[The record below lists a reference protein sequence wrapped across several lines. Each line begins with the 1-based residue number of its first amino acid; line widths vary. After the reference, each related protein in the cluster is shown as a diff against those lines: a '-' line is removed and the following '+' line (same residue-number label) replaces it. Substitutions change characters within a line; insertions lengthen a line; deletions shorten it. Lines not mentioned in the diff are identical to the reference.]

1 MLNTNK
7 SFNCIDEWLISNTN
21 LPHESSLR
29 IMQLNIRSMNNVTKF
44 DSIKEVLHRFDRRV
58 DIIVLGETWI
68 QQDRVCLFNIAGY
81 KSMFSC
87 RNESNGAWQFF
98 TEMNSMWMNAATQ
111 LRTVCTISNWC

>member
-1 MLNTNK
+1 MSGL
-7 SFNCIDEWLISNTN
+7 FPIPIYPL
-21 LPHESSLR
+21 SLR